1 MSNNYQLTKKIH
13 TLAQEKAKKHGLRL
27 NIGAI
32 FYIDLEAEKRTLEI
46 LEKRCDEKRTIENSL
61 YAENQRLRIEN
72 YKLNPDYFDQRITT
86 TQIREILWV
95 FRDALGKTQKLSLT
109 PKSRV
114 KGLDD
119 KWLGASEDEQGNYQL
134 PLFTREPR
142 TVLTEL
148 LQILESI

>member
-1 MSNNYQLTKKIH
+1 
-13 TLAQEKAKKHGLRL
+13 
-27 NIGAI
+27 
-32 FYIDLEAEKRTLEI
+32 
-46 LEKRCDEKRTIENSL
+46 
-61 YAENQRLRIEN
+61 
-72 YKLNPDYFDQRITT
+72 
-86 TQIREILWV
+86 
-95 FRDALGKTQKLSLT
+95 LGKTQKLSLT